1 MKKNS
6 FDLTVPNRESP
17 LAILFILIKTIYNIV
32 TRIWPALLVFLFRGK
47 SDNENTSYL
56 LIAVIVV
63 TLIAMIFSFINY
75 FKTFYY
81 IHNNELY
88 LEKGVLQKTK
98 TNIPF
103 ERIQSVQF
111 EQNIFHTVLNVVKLK
126 MDTAGSDKTEI
137 DFYAIEKDK
146 ATWLRNTILTY
157 KEKLVEKNQTK
168 DVAATPQVVASQEII
183 LQVGMRDLMK
193 VGLTRNHLKSGGVIL
208 IFLAW
213 LYDNIKDLGVDAD
226 EYYQEVVPPTSD
238 FRFYIYLTILF
249 LLASVIISM
258 VRSVIAFFDLRFIRV
273 SQGFH
278 MVAGLFTKKE
288 TSALDQK
295 IQMISWSDN
304 LLKRQLSYYDVRL
317 HQAASHEMNKRQNP
331 LIPGMNTTKTED
343 LCRTI
348 FKVHLPPKSSG
359 KKIQPAYFRR
369 FFVILTVIYS
379 IVLFILLW
387 LQIYFP
393 LLVLTV
399 FYGVSVLSRYLQYKK
414 KNYTIKE
421 DTIVIRGG
429 AFGEKNVIFPVIKI
443 QGIEISQSPYQRR
456 KNLADIAFHLASGS
470 VYIPYIT
477 IDEANVLSDY
487 CLYKIESSVK
497 KWM

>member
-17 LAILFILIKTIYNIV
+17 LAILFILIKTIYNII

-47 SDNENTSYL
+47 SDHENTSYL

-63 TLIAMIFSFINY
+63 TLVAMIFSFINY
-75 FKTFYY
+75 FKTYYY
-81 IHNNELY
+81 INNNELY

-111 EQNIFHTVLNVVKLK
+111 EQNIFHTILNVVKLK

-137 DFYAIEKDK
+137 DFYAIEKEK
-146 ATWLRNTILTY
+146 AEWLRNTILSY
-157 KEKLVEKNQTK
+157 KEKLVGKNETEDIPSTQKT
-168 DVAATPQVVASQEII
+168 VGQEII
-183 LQVGMRDLMK
+183 LQVGMRDLLK

-213 LYDNIKDLGVDAD
+213 LYDNIKDLGLNAD
-226 EYYQEVVPPTSD
+226 EYYEEVVAPGSD
-238 FRFYIYLTILF
+238 FRFYIYLTLIF

-304 LLKRQLSYYDVRL
+304 LLKRQLGYYDVRL
-317 HQAASHEMNKRQNP
+317 HQAASHEMNRRQNP
-331 LIPGMNTTKTED
+331 LIPGMNTTKIED

-348 FKVHLPPKSSG
+348 FKVRIPSKSDG
-359 KKIQPAYFRR
+359 KNIQPAYFRR
-369 FFVILTVIYS
+369 YFVILSILFVGVVIT
-379 IVLFILLW
+379 LLW

-393 LLVLTV
+393 LVVLTV
-399 FYGVSVLSRYLQYKK
+399 FYSISVLSRYLQYKK
-414 KNYTIKE
+414 KNYKIKE
-421 DTIVIRGG
+421 DSIVIRGG
-429 AFGEKNVIFPVIKI
+429 AFGEKNVIFPVFKI

-456 KNLADIAFHLASGS
+456 QNLADVAFHLASGS

-477 IDEANVLSDY
+477 KQEADVISDY
-487 CLYKIESSVK
+487 CLYKIESSSK